1 MAAAKWRTLASTS
14 PYQTAIG
21 VEKALRDGDVSDAAV
36 GIQELIEALARSDK
50 RALRN
55 HLTRLMAHVIKWQAQ
70 PEKRSR
76 SWRATIR
83 NARRE
88 IGEIREETPSLNRTY
103 VESIWQGCFEA
114 ARDDA
119 GADMD
124 QESPVTALS
133 WEQVFDEEYEM
144 D

>member
-1 MAAAKWRTLASTS
+1 MAATKWQTLASTS
-14 PYQTAIG
+14 PYQTAVG
-21 VEKALRDGDVSDAAV
+21 VEQALRRGDVPDATL
-36 GIQELIEALARSDK
+36 GIQELIEALSRSDK

-55 HLTRLMAHVIKWQAQ
+55 HLTRLMAHVIKWRSQ

-88 IGEIREETPSLNRTY
+88 IGEIREETPSLNRAF
-103 VESIWQGCFEA
+103 VESIWQSCFESA
-114 ARDDA
+114 CDDA
-119 GADMD
+119 EADMD
-124 QESPVTALS
+124 QESPVAALS
-133 WEQVFDEEYEM
+133 WEQVFDEDYEM